1 MAKPANVKSNDSNT
15 ESPSSYGKEAYKEY
29 RKKEKLKEESG
40 TLGNRYFQKRSK
52 IVLDKNYARSVAQI
66 LKDLRFPAN
75 KERLIQFMLDRHTSR
90 SNEVTDVLSLIQQVQ
105 EKEYKSVADLIDA
118 IGLLKDVS

>member
-1 MAKPANVKSNDSNT
+1 MVKPANVKSNDSNT

-66 LKDLRFPAN
+66 LKDFRFPAN

-90 SNEVTDVLSLIQQVQ
+90 SNEVTDVLSLVQQVQ

>member
-1 MAKPANVKSNDSNT
+1 MVKPANVKSNDSNT

-52 IVLDKNYARSVAQI
+52 IILDKNYARSVAQI

>member
-1 MAKPANVKSNDSNT
+1 MVKPANVKSNDSNT

-66 LKDLRFPAN
+66 LKDFRFPAN

>member
-1 MAKPANVKSNDSNT
+1 MVKPANVKSNDSNT

>member
-1 MAKPANVKSNDSNT
+1 MVKPANVKSNDSNT

-90 SNEVTDVLSLIQQVQ
+90 SNEVTDVQSLIQQVQ